1 MLIKMQYNNY
11 KPLLNPHKNT
21 DATKPAVKEVHIFV
35 LIVTKYF
42 AHYINKTQ

>member
-1 MLIKMQYNNY
+1 MLITTQYNNY
-11 KPLLNPHKNT
+11 KPLLNT
-21 DATKPAVKEVHIFV
+21 DATKPAVKEVHLFA